1 MTKKRLL
8 VIDDEPEF
16 GVMVG
21 TVGERLGYDVTVTTL
36 AMDFHAGFAKDRP
49 EIVVLDIVMP
59 EMDGI
64 ELIQWL
70 IDQAYDGRLIVVSGF
85 SPDYVNPDSPDG
97 LPV

>member
-1 MTKKRLL
+1 MR
-8 VIDDEPEF
+8 
-16 GVMVG
+16 
-21 TVGERLGYDVTVTTL
+21 
-36 AMDFHAGFAKDRP
+36 GFAKDRP

-85 SPDYVNPDSPDG
+85 SPDYVKLAQRLAEAKQGMFKVETLTKPIPLATLRNSLED
-97 LPV
+97 